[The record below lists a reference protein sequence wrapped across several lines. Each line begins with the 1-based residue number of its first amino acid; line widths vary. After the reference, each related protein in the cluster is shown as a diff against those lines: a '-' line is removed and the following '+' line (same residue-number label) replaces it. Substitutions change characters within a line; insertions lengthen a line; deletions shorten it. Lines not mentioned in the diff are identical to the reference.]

1 MLEGHK
7 SLEIVRAA
15 PMGNWSK
22 RYLHQIK
29 TIWGVKKKENKMPLW
44 LQISIIIFNI
54 YLYDK
59 KNTFSIQS
67 NLETILFKI
76 DLPQKTDRHKGVK
89 SLNYGSQYPNDQQ

>member
-1 MLEGHK
+1 M
-7 SLEIVRAA
+7 I
-15 PMGNWSK
+15 
-22 RYLHQIK
+22 
-29 TIWGVKKKENKMPLW
+29 
-44 LQISIIIFNI
+44 
-54 YLYDK
+54 